1 MANPKVLVAFPTY
14 DGQKYCLEPFLE
26 GINNLDY
33 DNFDILAVDNSE
45 TDEYFKHLQSKGV
58 PAMRDAK
65 EYPDKFE
72 KIRGSRKMIKNIF
85 LKGDYQYLLY
95 LDSDVIVP
103 KDAIKQLLSRKKDIV
118 SGVYLNGMRINGKP
132 GVFPVLY
139 DFVSDDPEDKR
150 VKLMTRND
158 VMPEK
163 FKEIACGGMGC
174 VLVSRAV
181 LVDTT
186 FDKIENTTD
195 DVSFFLEARKLGFR
209 AYVDTSVKC
218 NHINY
223 PLDDKRNMFFDWN
236 YYKNR

>member
-1 MANPKVLVAFPTY
+1 
-14 DGQKYCLEPFLE
+14 
-26 GINNLDY
+26 
-33 DNFDILAVDNSE
+33 
-45 TDEYFKHLQSKGV
+45 
-58 PAMRDAK
+58 K